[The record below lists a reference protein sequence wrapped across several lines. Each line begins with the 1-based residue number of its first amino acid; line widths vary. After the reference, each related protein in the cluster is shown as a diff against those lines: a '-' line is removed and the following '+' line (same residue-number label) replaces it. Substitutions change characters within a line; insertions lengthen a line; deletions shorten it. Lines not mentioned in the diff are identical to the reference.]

1 MKAAGPSGWRGVMN
15 RRPQPSDFGL
25 SPLADNVDSLT
36 QRHQSRPRISRIH
49 NGIGGGM
56 RFADELELARS
67 APSRFSPDYMGRR
80 LSLTGPRVIFGIY
93 ATVMVAVLLVM
104 HVHLR
109 FQIHD
114 MQMQEHAMQTIQRQL
129 DRRISSLDRGVA
141 HRMGDLAPLREVA
154 VNRLNMV
161 PNHHTVDLAIASN
174 TLDKYSAQSIAQITD
189 PEAAQVQL
197 ASQAPTRNPFKRL
210 ADFALAFIP
219 DQHGN

>member
-25 SPLADNVDSLT
+25 SPLADNVDSLNH
-36 QRHQSRPRISRIH
+36 RHQSRPRISRIH

-67 APSRFSPDYMGRR
+67 APSRFSPDYLGRR
-80 LSLTGPRVIFGIY
+80 LSLTGPRVTFGIY
-93 ATVMVAVLLVM
+93 ATILVAILLVT

-114 MQMQEHAMQTIQRQL
+114 MQMQEHAMQTIQQQL

-154 VNRLNMV
+154 ITRLNMV
-161 PNHHTVDLAIASN
+161 PNQNTVDLAIASN
-174 TLDKYSAQSIAQITD
+174 TLEKYSPVSVAQITSPQD
-189 PEAAQVQL
+189 SAMQL
-197 ASQAPTRNPFKRL
+197 ANQQTTRNPFKRL
-210 ADFALAFIP
+210 ADFATAFIP
-219 DQHGN
+219 DNHGN